1 MNSRK
6 RTAGVAALLT
16 LSVAIA
22 FAAALLMPAIR
33 VSAHAEYDH
42 STPADGEVVATAP
55 AKIDV
60 FFKENITRANG
71 LPLLIVLNDTGDPV
85 DTGTFAAPS
94 GKLDDTDR
102 THMSDTLQ
110 PNLTD
115 GRYTVIWHTVSAD
128 DGAEAQGA
136 FHFYIGGAVTPIPTS
151 APGSATPVPSI
162 PAITPAPSSG
172 SRSGIPIWGLIAGIV
187 GGLVVGGG
195 GGLVIGR
202 RATT

>member
-6 RTAGVAALLT
+6 LTASWAALILP
-16 LSVAIA
+16 L
-22 FAAALLMPAIR
+22 AAALAVLLLMPVVR
-33 VSAHAEYDH
+33 VSAHADYDH
-42 STPADGEVVATAP
+42 STPADGEVVTTAP

-110 PNLTD
+110 PNLPD

-136 FHFYIGGAVTPIPTS
+136 FHFYVGGAVTPVPTA
-151 APGSATPVPSI
+151 APGSVTPVPSI
-162 PAITPAPSSG
+162 PAVTPAPSS
-172 SRSGIPIWGLIAGIV
+172 SSSSDIPVWGLIVGIAGGV
-187 GGLVVGGG
+187 VVGGG
-195 GGLVIGR
+195 GGLLFGR
-202 RATT
+202 RAGS

>member
-6 RTAGVAALLT
+6 LTASAPARILPL
-16 LSVAIA
+16 
-22 FAAALLMPAIR
+22 AAALAVLLLMPVVR
-33 VSAHAEYDH
+33 VSAHADYDH
-42 STPADGEVVATAP
+42 STPADGAVVATAP

-60 FFKENITRANG
+60 FFKESITRANG

-94 GKLDDTDR
+94 GTLDDSDR

-110 PNLTD
+110 PNLPD

-136 FHFYIGGAVTPIPTS
+136 FHFYIGGAVTPVPT
-151 APGSATPVPSI
+151 AAGSATTVPSI
-162 PAITPAPSSG
+162 PAVTAPSS
-172 SRSGIPIWGLIAGIV
+172 SSSSDIPIWGLIAGIA
-187 GGLVVGGG
+187 GGVVVGGG
-195 GGLVIGR
+195 GGLLFGR
-202 RATT
+202 RAGS

>member
-6 RTAGVAALLT
+6 LTA
-16 LSVAIA
+16 S
-22 FAAALLMPAIR
+22 AAALILPLATALAGLLLMPVIC
-33 VSAHAEYDH
+33 VSAHADYDH

-60 FFKENITRANG
+60 YFKESITRANG

-94 GKLDDTDR
+94 GTLDDTDR
-102 THMSDTLQ
+102 TRMSDTLQ
-110 PNLTD
+110 PNLPD

-136 FHFYIGGAVTPIPTS
+136 FHFYIGGAVTPVPTA
-151 APGSATPVPSI
+151 APRSATPVPSI
-162 PAITPAPSSG
+162 PAVTPAPSS
-172 SRSGIPIWGLIAGIV
+172 SSDIPIWGLIAGIV
-187 GGLVVGGG
+187 GGVVVGGG
-195 GGLVIGR
+195 GGLMFGR
-202 RATT
+202 RAAS

>member
-6 RTAGVAALLT
+6 LTA
-16 LSVAIA
+16 S
-22 FAAALLMPAIR
+22 AAALILPVAAALAVLLLMPVIR
-33 VSAHAEYDH
+33 VSAHADYDH

-60 FFKENITRANG
+60 YFKESITRANG

-94 GKLDDTDR
+94 GTLDDNDR

-110 PNLTD
+110 ANLPD

-136 FHFYIGGAVTPIPTS
+136 FHFYIGGAVTPIPTA

-162 PAITPAPSSG
+162 PAVTPAPSS
-172 SRSGIPIWGLIAGIV
+172 SSSSDIPIWGLIAGIV
-187 GGLVVGGG
+187 GGVVVGGG
-195 GGLVIGR
+195 GGLVFGR
-202 RATT
+202 RAAS

>member
-6 RTAGVAALLT
+6 LTA
-16 LSVAIA
+16 S
-22 FAAALLMPAIR
+22 AAALILPVAAALAVLLLMPVIR
-33 VSAHAEYDH
+33 VSAHADYDH

-60 FFKENITRANG
+60 YFKESITRANG

-94 GKLDDTDR
+94 GTLDDNDR

-110 PNLTD
+110 ANLPD

-136 FHFYIGGAVTPIPTS
+136 FHFYIGGAVTPIPTA

-162 PAITPAPSSG
+162 PAVTPAPSS
-172 SRSGIPIWGLIAGIV
+172 SSSSDIPIWGLIVGIV
-187 GGLVVGGG
+187 GGIVVGGG
-195 GGLVIGR
+195 GGLLFAR
-202 RATT
+202 RANS

>member
-6 RTAGVAALLT
+6 LTA
-16 LSVAIA
+16 S
-22 FAAALLMPAIR
+22 AAALVLPLAAALAVLLLMPVVR
-33 VSAHAEYDH
+33 VSAHADYDH

-94 GKLDDTDR
+94 GQLDDTDR
-102 THMSDTLQ
+102 THMSDALQ
-110 PNLTD
+110 PNLPD

-128 DGAEAQGA
+128 DGAEAEGA
-136 FHFYIGGAVTPIPTS
+136 FHFYIGGAVTPVPTA

-162 PAITPAPSSG
+162 PAVTPAPSSN
-172 SRSGIPIWGLIAGIV
+172 SSSDIPIWGLIAGIA
-187 GGLVVGGG
+187 GGVVAGGG
-195 GGLVIGR
+195 GGLLLGR
-202 RATT
+202 RAAS